1 MLGSMSLGKRMGLAF
16 AALIGLVVITA
27 GVGYWGMDSIARTA
41 DRVLAVDVVA
51 ADLSASIES
60 GTLNLRRFE
69 KDLFL
74 NMGDATKQADY
85 LQKWR
90 EAEDGLQ
97 TALAQL
103 ERLPLGGD
111 SRDKIALL
119 RKDLNGYELGLD
131 KVREQIRVGTIT
143 TPGDANHAITPY
155 KEDIRGL
162 EEHARV
168 FRADHLDG
176 TRERIAGQANQ
187 STTIMAILCLVMA
200 VLAIML
206 SFIISRS
213 VTGPVSRVVGAADT
227 IARGDLSAEVVV
239 DRKDEIGQLQA
250 SMAQMTGS
258 LRRVIGELRSGSN
271 ALASAAQQ
279 VSQTSQAVSQG
290 TSEQAAS
297 VEEVSAS
304 LEQMTSA
311 IAQNA
316 ENSRT
321 MEQMAGVGA
330 RDAEEAGR
338 VVRQTV
344 EAMRSIA
351 ERVGV
356 IEDIAYQT
364 NLLALNAAIEA
375 ARAGEHGRGFSV
387 VATEVRKL
395 AERSQIAAKEIRG
408 VAGASVDIAVRA
420 GERLEELVPRIK
432 RSTDLTQEVAAAS
445 SEQAGS
451 VTQMSKAMTQVDQV
465 TQRNASAAE
474 ELAAASEELS
484 AQAGSLHQL
493 AAFFRVGDEAT
504 PQQGTRGHG
513 LRGLITHTPS
523 GHAAPGHASPG
534 ANGGRKNGSAA
545 RGGDHDFERF

>member
-16 AALIGLVVITA
+16 AALIALVVITA
-27 GVGYWGMDSIARTA
+27 GVGYWGMQSIARTA

-51 ADLSASIES
+51 ADLSAGIEAQ
-60 GTLNLRRFE
+60 TLNLRRFE
-69 KDLFL
+69 KDFFL
-74 NMGDATKQADY
+74 NMGDAAKQGDY
-85 LQKWR
+85 LSKWR
-90 EAEDGLQ
+90 TAHDAVEAD
-97 TALAQL
+97 LAQL

-111 SRDKIALL
+111 ASAKIALL
-119 RKDLNGYELGLD
+119 RKGMAGYDVGFD
-131 KVREQIRVGTIT
+131 RVREQLRAGTLT
-143 TPGDANHAITPY
+143 TPADANHAITPY
-155 KEDIRGL
+155 KDDIRGL
-162 EEHARV
+162 EENARV

-176 TRERIAGQANQ
+176 TRERIAAQANQ
-187 STTIMAILCLVMA
+187 STTVMAVLCLVMA
-200 VLAIML
+200 FLAILL
-206 SFIISRS
+206 SVVISRS
-213 VTGPVSRVVGAADT
+213 VTGPVAQVVSAADT
-227 IARGDLSAEVVV
+227 IARGDLSAAVTV
-239 DRKDEIGQLQA
+239 DRKDELGKLQA
-250 SMAQMTGS
+250 SMAQMATS
-258 LRRVIGELRSGSN
+258 LRRVIGELRGGSD
-271 ALASAAQQ
+271 ALAAAAQQ

-304 LEQMTSA
+304 LEEMGSA
-311 IAQNA
+311 IGQNA

-445 SEQAGS
+445 SEQAAS
-451 VTQMSKAMTQVDQV
+451 VTQMTKAMGQVDQV

-484 AQAGSLHQL
+484 AQASTLHQL
-493 AAFFRVGDEAT
+493 ASFFRIGDE
-504 PQQGTRGHG
+504 QGERGA
-513 LRGLITHTPS
+513 S
-523 GHAAPGHASPG
+523 GS
-534 ANGGRKNGSAA
+534 GSARTAVATRPTNAFVRPPHAPATNGA
-545 RGGDHDFERF
+545 RRHGGNGGGDHDFERY